1 MLQITE
7 QNRDVLIKLIIEGC
21 YPNVTVKNV
30 NNILTGL
37 DNLKPVKKKTVAKKD
52 KK

>member
-7 QNRDVLIKLIIEGC
+7 QDRNVLIQLIIEGC

-30 NNILTGL
+30 NNILKEL
-37 DNLKPVKKKTVAKKD
+37 DALKPIKKKKKGTD
-52 KK
+52 K